1 MAAEASTLNEL
12 MAALDSGA
20 PDIELTTTVVSP
32 HAITLPAGTRLAGA
46 GPGVVLSFA
55 GGGLCLNPDTTVE
68 GLTIV
73 APAVDRAI
81 QLVAGH
87 RDLGTI
93 RLHDLTVS
101 GQVGLIARLGTMS
114 GRIVADKVHVA
125 VCDARAYNEQP
136 QKYGVNVLQGAFTV
150 YNFNSDPQSQLNATL
165 TNISVG
171 SANAPVLGSGIF
183 VSGFSDTGGRIEVD
197 TLTCG
202 SVHSTGLLTFGTADF
217 ITGGVFVLAGAHVT
231 SLECA
236 AECETYGVNDMVLD
250 NWGTVDSWVC
260 RGPIRSWGPSGIGF
274 VNFGTVDSF
283 VAEDVVETH
292 GLGARGFNQYDG
304 TVSDIRF
311 RSITTFGD
319 GSIGIQVSKPV
330 GRIAIDTDLVT
341 HGSQG
346 PSLVKGVIMDLPAIG
361 FSVKPGGS
369 VATLEIGGSIVTH
382 GEEITA
388 FSVEGGSVDTVD
400 IGGSV
405 RAEGD
410 NAQPV
415 ELLDGGSAPISG

>member
-1 MAAEASTLNEL
+1 
-12 MAALDSGA
+12 
-20 PDIELTTTVVSP
+20 
-32 HAITLPAGTRLAGA
+32 
-46 GPGVVLSFA
+46 
-55 GGGLCLNPDTTVE
+55 
-68 GLTIV
+68 
-73 APAVDRAI
+73 
-81 QLVAGH
+81 
-87 RDLGTI
+87 
-93 RLHDLTVS
+93 
-101 GQVGLIARLGTMS
+101 
-114 GRIVADKVHVA
+114 
-125 VCDARAYNEQP
+125 
-136 QKYGVNVLQGAFTV
+136 
-150 YNFNSDPQSQLNATL
+150 
-165 TNISVG
+165 
-171 SANAPVLGSGIF
+171 VLGSGIF
-183 VSGFSDTGGRIEVD
+183 VAGFSDTGGRIEVD

-250 NWGTVDSWVC
+250 NWGTVDSWIC

-330 GRIAIDTDLVT
+330 GRIAIDADLVT

-369 VATLEIGGSIVTH
+369 VATLEVGGSIVTH

-388 FSVEGGSVDTVD
+388 FSVEGGSVEAMH

-405 RAEGD
+405 RAEGA

>member
-1 MAAEASTLNEL
+1 MAAAVSTLNEL
-12 MAALDSGA
+12 MAALDAGER
-20 PDIELTTTVVSP
+20 DIQVTTTVVSP
-32 HAITLPAGTRLAGA
+32 HAISLPAGTRLSG
-46 GPGVVLSFA
+46 GGHSVVLSFA
-55 GGGLCLNPDTTVE
+55 SGGLCLGPDTTVE
-68 GLTIV
+68 GLTVV
-73 APAVDRAI
+73 APAADRAI
-81 QLVAGH
+81 QLLAGY

-93 RLHDLTVS
+93 VLRDLIVS
-101 GQVGLIARLGTMS
+101 GQVAMIARLGTMS
-114 GRIVADKVHVA
+114 GRIEADNVHVA
-125 VCDARAYNEQP
+125 TCDARAHNEQP

-150 YNFNSDPQSQLNATL
+150 YNFNSDPNSRLTATL
-165 TNISVG
+165 TGISVG
-171 SANAPVLGSGIF
+171 RPQAPVLGSGVF
-183 VSGFSDTGGRIEVD
+183 VSGFSDTGGRIDVD

-202 SVHSTGLLTFGTADF
+202 SVHSTGVLTFGTADF
-217 ITGGVFVLAGAHVT
+217 ITGGVFVLAGAHVAE
-231 SLECA
+231 LECT

-250 NWGTVDSWVC
+250 NWGTVDSWIC

-274 VNFGTVDSF
+274 VNFGTVDTF
-283 VAEDVVETH
+283 VAQDVVETH

-341 HGSQG
+341 HGGQG

-369 VATLEIGGSIVTH
+369 VEKLEVAGSIVTH
-382 GEEITA
+382 GEQITA
-388 FSVEGGSVDTVD
+388 FSVEAGAVEEMN

-405 RAEGD
+405 RAEGA
-410 NAQPV
+410 NALSV
-415 ELLDGGSAPISG
+415 EKLEGGRAPID